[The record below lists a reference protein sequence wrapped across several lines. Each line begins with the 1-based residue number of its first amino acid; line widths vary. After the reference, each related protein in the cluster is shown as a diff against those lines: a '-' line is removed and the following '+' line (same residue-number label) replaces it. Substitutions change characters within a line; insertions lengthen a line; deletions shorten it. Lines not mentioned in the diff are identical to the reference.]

1 MNYIKNET
9 SWVNYIYGLQ
19 YVYYQQMKHEK
30 RTPEEKGKLKKEK
43 KKKEKSASRETKHE
57 GKASKKNPKKT

>member
-1 MNYIKNET
+1 MKKET

-30 RTPEEKGKLKKEK
+30 RTPEKKGKLKKE
-43 KKKEKSASRETKHE
+43 
-57 GKASKKNPKKT
+57 